1 MMPVIYTPTEGD
13 AIQKFS
19 ELFRRPAGCFLN
31 INDIKRVHDDLKQ
44 WGNPEDI
51 DYVVVS
57 GILTPTQ
64 LYFFLT
70 SDRRGGNSRNWRSV

>member
-13 AIQKFS
+13 AIQNFS

-31 INDIKRVHDDLKQ
+31 INDTKRIYDDMAE

-51 DYVVVS
+51 DYIVVS
-57 GILTPTQ
+57 GIV
-64 LYFFLT
+64 FT
-70 SDRRGGNSRNWRSV
+70 SVSSSMF

>member
-13 AIQKFS
+13 AIQNFS
-19 ELFRRPAGCFLN
+19 ELFRKPAGCFLN
-31 INDIKRVHDDLKQ
+31 INDGERIYDDMAE

-57 GILTPTQ
+57 GSYSLSAVKYISNLVLDGEEILGIGDQ
-64 LYFFLT
+64 
-70 SDRRGGNSRNWRSV
+70 